1 MIEFLEFVFADVA
14 HFIGTMAM
22 LMVIAW
28 AIANFNLVRINIS
41 NYHLVP
47 DNLTDTEVDG
57 DEEL

>member
-1 MIEFLEFVFADVA
+1 MLEVLKFIFSDIATFL
-14 HFIGTMAM
+14 GTMAM

-28 AIANFNLVRINIS
+28 GIANFTLVKINIS

-47 DNLTDTEVDG
+47 GNFIDTEVD

>member
-1 MIEFLEFVFADVA
+1 MIEFLRFVFADVT

-47 DNLTDTEVDG
+47 DNLTGTEVDD